1 MASATVSSRVR
12 WSPIQLPQ
20 LHASRVKHSVRVFMP
35 KPEARSISTAAVG
48 GNEKI
53 KQRII
58 GVRLDSTK
66 ICVSQRFRTRIF
78 SKQNPETG
86 ETEQGDLPAASDPAS
101 PAGSASGT
109 VLGSVLDSDPSQR
122 RSVQVTFTCGACG
135 ARTSRLANP
144 LALKKGTVFVQ
155 CGGCEKFH
163 RLVDNLGLIVEY
175 DFRNESGSESGSER
189 G

>member
-1 MASATVSSRVR
+1 
-12 WSPIQLPQ
+12 
-20 LHASRVKHSVRVFMP
+20 MP
-35 KPEARSISTAAVG
+35 KPVTRSHFLATVG
-48 GNEKI
+48 ENEKI
-53 KQRII
+53 KERRT
-58 GVRLDSTK
+58 GVR
-66 ICVSQRFRTRIF
+66 R
-78 SKQNPETG
+78 ETDLQG
-86 ETEQGDLPAASDPAS
+86 ETRFLEPTSAAQSELAKSPPPSTSNSSSPEPSTDGPALLPDPAS
-101 PAGSASGT
+101 STGSGSGT

-122 RSVQVTFTCGACG
+122 RSVQVTFTCGVCG